1 MSEGA
6 DVTAHPAPTG
16 LAGSSLQSGLG
27 FQLLAADPSG
37 RARRGRLTTP
47 HGAVET
53 PAFMPVGTAGAVKAV
68 TPAELRGL
76 GAEMILSN
84 AYHLYLRPGHRLIG
98 DLGGLHR
105 FMGWPGPILT
115 DSGGFQVFSLAKLCA
130 IDDGGVT
137 FRSHLDGSEHRF
149 TPELAVEIQETLG
162 VDVAMVLD
170 ECLPYPCSE
179 ERARAA
185 WTRTLHWAV
194 RSRAARRRA
203 GTALFGIVQGG
214 VWPALRRAAAADLA
228 GIGFDGY
235 AVGGLCV
242 GEPKEQTHMA
252 IDEAIGE
259 LPAGAP
265 RYLMGV
271 GLPEDLV
278 EGVWRGADLFDCVMP
293 TRHARTGWLFTAT
306 GRLLIKHARY
316 AADDR
321 PIDAACGCETCRTYS
336 RAYLR
341 HLFLANEPLA
351 ARLHTVHNLYY
362 YLSLMRRLREAID
375 AGRLAEFRTD
385 FYRMREGGEA

>member
-1 MSEGA
+1 MERPILTNI
-6 DVTAHPAPTG
+6 TAAASSTTG
-16 LAGSSLQSGLG
+16 S
-27 FQLLAADPSG
+27 FQLLTVDPSG

-47 HGAVET
+47 HGTVET

-68 TPAELRGL
+68 TPVEVRAL
-76 GAEMILSN
+76 GAEMILAN
-84 AYHLYLRPGHRLIG
+84 AYHLYLRPGHRLIA

-115 DSGGFQVFSLAKLCA
+115 DSGGFQVFSLARLCA
-130 IDDGGVT
+130 IDDDGVT
-137 FRSHLDGSEHRF
+137 FRSHLDGSQHRF
-149 TPELAVEIQETLG
+149 TPELAIEIQESLG
-162 VDVAMVLD
+162 VDVAMVFD
-170 ECLPYPCSE
+170 ECLPYPCPE

-185 WTRTLHWAV
+185 WARTFQWAV
-194 RSRAARRRA
+194 RSRAACRRA

-214 VWPALRRAAAADLA
+214 VWPALRRQSAADLV

-235 AVGGLCV
+235 AIGGLCV
-242 GEPKEQTHMA
+242 GEPKEQTHLA
-252 IDEAIGE
+252 IEESTAV
-259 LPAGAP
+259 LPGGAP

-316 AADDR
+316 ATDER
-321 PIDAACGCETCRTYS
+321 PIDAACGCDTCRTYS

-341 HLFLANEPLA
+341 HLFLAKEPLA

-362 YLSLMRRLREAID
+362 YLSLMRRLREAIE

-385 FYRMREGGEA
+385 FYRMREGEEA

>member
-1 MSEGA
+1 MPASETERGFR
-6 DVTAHPAPTG
+6 V
-16 LAGSSLQSGLG
+16 LAV
-27 FQLLAADPSG
+27 DPSG

-47 HGAVET
+47 HGRVET

-84 AYHLYLRPGHRLIG
+84 AYHLYLRPGHRLIAE
-98 DLGGLHR
+98 LGGLHR

-130 IDDGGVT
+130 IDDDGVT

-149 TPELAVEIQETLG
+149 TPELAVEIQEALG

-170 ECLPYPCSE
+170 ECLPYPCTE
-179 ERARAA
+179 ERAQAA
-185 WTRTLHWAV
+185 WARTARWAA
-194 RSRAARRRA
+194 RCRAARRRS
-203 GTALFGIVQGG
+203 GMALFGIVQGG
-214 VWPALRRAAAADLA
+214 VWPALRRQSAADLVSL
-228 GIGFDGY
+228 GFDGY
-235 AVGGLCV
+235 AIGGLCV
-242 GEPKEQTHMA
+242 GEPKAQTHLA
-252 IDEAIGE
+252 IEETTAVLPEA
-259 LPAGAP
+259 AP

-293 TRHARTGWLFTAT
+293 TRHARTGWLFTST
-306 GRLLIKHARY
+306 GRILIKHARY
-316 AADDR
+316 ANDGA
-321 PIDAACGCETCRTYS
+321 PIDPACGCETCRTYS

-351 ARLHTVHNLYY
+351 ARLHTAHNLYY
-362 YLSLMRRLREAID
+362 YLSLMRRLREAIET
-375 AGRLAEFRTD
+375 GRLAECRD
-385 FYRMREGGEA
+385 AFYQMREETEA

>member
-1 MSEGA
+1 M
-6 DVTAHPAPTG
+6 DQPVLTG
-16 LAGSSLQSGLG
+16 VRDAALPSSGS
-27 FQLLAADPSG
+27 FRLLAVDPSG

-47 HGAVET
+47 HGTVET

-68 TPAELRGL
+68 TPAELRAL
-76 GAEMILSN
+76 GAEMILAN
-84 AYHLYLRPGHRLIG
+84 AYHLYLRPGHRLIA

-130 IDDGGVT
+130 IDDAGAT
-137 FRSHLDGSEHRF
+137 FRSHLDGSLHRF
-149 TPELAVEIQETLG
+149 TPELAVEIQEALG
-162 VDVAMVLD
+162 VDVAMVFD
-170 ECLPYPCSE
+170 ECLPYPCTE
-179 ERARAA
+179 DRARAA
-185 WTRTLHWAV
+185 WDRTLQWAV
-194 RSRAARRRA
+194 RSRSARRRP

-214 VWPALRRAAAADLA
+214 VWPELRRRSAADLVE
-228 GIGFDGY
+228 IGFDGY
-235 AVGGLCV
+235 AIGGLCV
-242 GEPKEQTHMA
+242 GEPKAQTLA
-252 IDEAIGE
+252 AVDEAVAA
-259 LPAGAP
+259 LPEGAP

-293 TRHARTGWLFTAT
+293 TRHARTGWLFTAA

-316 AADDR
+316 ATDPA

-362 YLSLMRRLREAID
+362 YLSLMRRLREAIE
-375 AGRLAEFRTD
+375 AGRLAEFRAD